1 MARLDIGS
9 AFELFYLGVLH
20 PSNKIDPNAS
30 PSAPFISC
38 LPMGTGRIERGN
50 PQLIAYLSM
59 LMRAVEDFLAG
70 KITERLSSTRAVR
83 HELRKAIGYGDDLD
97 ILASRGKLNQVGLL
111 VPTKLNFTKL

>member
-1 MARLDIGS
+1 MLTRILNILRKFNKFSVTIDLARLDIGS

-50 PQLIAYLSM
+50 PQLIGLPID
-59 LMRAVEDFLAG
+59 VD
-70 KITERLSSTRAVR
+70 
-83 HELRKAIGYGDDLD
+83 AI
-97 ILASRGKLNQVGLL
+97 LL
-111 VPTKLNFTKL
+111 KTF